1 MRRGTFENYSGFAK
15 ISLLAL
21 VFIFFTLFCAII
33 LKLEVL
39 SFSGMKEGNL
49 LRLTLFTQDLIIF
62 ISTPLLT
69 QFFLWKD
76 STKKSLQLRTPNLII
91 LALGVMAI
99 ISISPL
105 IDVLSTWNQGLQLPE
120 SLRSIEDWMIN
131 TEKAAEVATNTL
143 LNTDSWGGFVMNIII
158 IAIMAGIGEELMF
171 RGVIQKILIGWTK
184 NIHLGILYTAIIFS
198 AIHFQFYGFVPRM
211 ILGMVL
217 GYLYIW
223 SKSLWVPVIAHA
235 INNALTVTFTPNTF
249 NKGNELVKIVSN
261 NQNSIGYIVAGIF
274 VFTVCMWRIWKYYQI
289 QSALSVLDE
298 L

>member
-105 IDVLSTWNQGLQLPE
+105 IDVLSTWNQGLQLPK

-143 LNTDSWGGFVMNIII
+143 LNTDSWGGFFMNIII

-261 NQNSIGYIVAGIF
+261 NPNSIGYIVAGIF
-274 VFTVCMWRIWKYYQI
+274 VFTFCMWRIWKYYQI

-298 L
+298 

>member
-143 LNTDSWGGFVMNIII
+143 LNTDSWGGFFMNIII
-158 IAIMAGIGEELMF
+158 IAIMSGIGEELMF

-235 INNALTVTFTPNTF
+235 INNALTVTFTPNAF

-274 VFTVCMWRIWKYYQI
+274 VFTFCMWRIWKYYQI

-298 L
+298 

>member
-21 VFIFFTLFCAII
+21 IFIFFTLFCAII

-143 LNTDSWGGFVMNIII
+143 LNTDSWGGFFMNIII

-274 VFTVCMWRIWKYYQI
+274 VFTFCMWRIWKYYQI

-298 L
+298 

>member
-21 VFIFFTLFCAII
+21 AFIFFTLFFAIVF
-33 LKLEVL
+33 KLEVL

-62 ISTPLLT
+62 ISTPLLA

-76 STKKSLQLRTPNLII
+76 STKKSLQLRMPNLII
-91 LALGVMAI
+91 LVLGVMAI

-120 SLRSIEDWMIN
+120 SLKAIEDWMIN
-131 TEKAAEVATNTL
+131 TEKDAEVATNTL
-143 LNTDSWGGFVMNIII
+143 LNTDSWGGFTMNIII

-261 NQNSIGYIVAGIF
+261 NQNSIGYIIAGIF
-274 VFTVCMWRIWKYYQI
+274 VFTFCMWRIWKYYQI

-298 L
+298 

>member
-21 VFIFFTLFCAII
+21 VFIFFTLFCAIV

-49 LRLTLFTQDLIIF
+49 LRLTVFTQDLIIF

-91 LALGVMAI
+91 LILGVMAI

-105 IDVLSTWNQGLQLPE
+105 IDVLNTWNQGLQLPE

-131 TEKAAEVATNTL
+131 TEKTAEVATNTL
-143 LNTDSWGGFVMNIII
+143 LNTDSWGGFIMNIII

-274 VFTVCMWRIWKYYQI
+274 VFTFCMWRIWKYYQI

-298 L
+298 

>member
-120 SLRSIEDWMIN
+120 SLRSIENWMIN

-143 LNTDSWGGFVMNIII
+143 LNTDSWGGFFMNIII

-274 VFTVCMWRIWKYYQI
+274 VFTFCMWRIWKYYQI

-298 L
+298 

>member
-21 VFIFFTLFCAII
+21 VFIFFTLFFAIVF
-33 LKLEVL
+33 KLEVL
-39 SFSGMKEGNL
+39 SFPGMKEGNF

-62 ISTPLLT
+62 ISTPLLA

-76 STKKSLQLRTPNLII
+76 STKKSLQLRKPNLII
-91 LALGVMAI
+91 LALGVMAM

-120 SLRSIEDWMIN
+120 SLKSIEDWMIN
-131 TEKAAEVATNTL
+131 TEKAAEVTTNTL
-143 LNTDSWGGFVMNIII
+143 LNTDSWGGFAMNIII

-261 NQNSIGYIVAGIF
+261 NQNSIGYIIAGIF
-274 VFTVCMWRIWKYYQI
+274 VFTFCMWRIWKYYQI

-298 L
+298 

>member
-1 MRRGTFENYSGFAK
+1 
-15 ISLLAL
+15 
-21 VFIFFTLFCAII
+21 
-33 LKLEVL
+33 
-39 SFSGMKEGNL
+39 MKEGNL

-105 IDVLSTWNQGLQLPE
+105 IDVLSTWNQGLQLPK

-143 LNTDSWGGFVMNIII
+143 LNTDSWGGFFMNIII

-171 RGVIQKILIGWTK
+171 RGVIFKCTSS
-184 NIHLGILYTAIIFS
+184 HLL
-198 AIHFQFYGFVPRM
+198 
-211 ILGMVL
+211 
-217 GYLYIW
+217 
-223 SKSLWVPVIAHA
+223 
-235 INNALTVTFTPNTF
+235 
-249 NKGNELVKIVSN
+249 
-261 NQNSIGYIVAGIF
+261 AG
-274 VFTVCMWRIWKYYQI
+274 
-289 QSALSVLDE
+289 
-298 L
+298 

>member
-21 VFIFFTLFCAII
+21 VFIFFTLFFAIVF
-33 LKLEVL
+33 KLEVL

-62 ISTPLLT
+62 ISTPLLA

-91 LALGVMAI
+91 LVLGVMAI

-120 SLRSIEDWMIN
+120 SLKSIEDWMIN
-131 TEKAAEVATNTL
+131 TEKDAEVATNTL
-143 LNTDSWGGFVMNIII
+143 LNTDSWGGFAMNIII

-261 NQNSIGYIVAGIF
+261 NENSIGYIIAGIF
-274 VFTVCMWRIWKYYQI
+274 VFTFCMWRIWKYYQI

-298 L
+298 

>member
-76 STKKSLQLRTPNLII
+76 STKKSLKLRTPNLII

-105 IDVLSTWNQGLQLPE
+105 IDVLSTWNQGLQLPK

-143 LNTDSWGGFVMNIII
+143 LNTDSWGGFFMNIII

-223 SKSLWVPVIAHA
+223 SKAFGCL
-235 INNALTVTFTPNTF
+235 
-249 NKGNELVKIVSN
+249 
-261 NQNSIGYIVAGIF
+261 
-274 VFTVCMWRIWKYYQI
+274 
-289 QSALSVLDE
+289 
-298 L
+298 

>member
-33 LKLEVL
+33 LKLIVL

-99 ISISPL
+99 TSISPL

-143 LNTDSWGGFVMNIII
+143 LNTDSWGGFFMNIII

-274 VFTVCMWRIWKYYQI
+274 VFTFCMWRIWKYYQI

-298 L
+298 

>member
-21 VFIFFTLFCAII
+21 VFIFFTLFCAIV

-49 LRLTLFTQDLIIF
+49 LRLTVFTQDLIIF

-91 LALGVMAI
+91 LILGVMAI

-120 SLRSIEDWMIN
+120 FLRSIEDWMIN

-143 LNTDSWGGFVMNIII
+143 LNTDSWGGFIMNIII

-274 VFTVCMWRIWKYYQI
+274 VFTFCMWRIWKYYQI

-298 L
+298 

>member
-21 VFIFFTLFCAII
+21 VFIFFTLFCAIV
-33 LKLEVL
+33 LKLEIL

-76 STKKSLQLRTPNLII
+76 STKKSLQLRMPNLII
-91 LALGVMAI
+91 LVLGVMAM

-120 SLRSIEDWMIN
+120 SLRSIENWMIN

-143 LNTDSWGGFVMNIII
+143 LNTDSWGGFIMNIII

-261 NQNSIGYIVAGIF
+261 NQNSIGYIIAGIF
-274 VFTVCMWRIWKYYQI
+274 VFTFCMWRIWKYYQI

-298 L
+298 

>member
-33 LKLEVL
+33 FKLEVL
-39 SFSGMKEGNL
+39 SFSGMKQGNL

-76 STKKSLQLRTPNLII
+76 STKKTLQIRTPNLII

-105 IDVLSTWNQGLQLPE
+105 IDILSTWNQGLQLPE
-120 SLRSIEDWMIN
+120 SLRYIEDWMIN
-131 TEKAAEVATNTL
+131 TEKDAEVATNTL
-143 LNTDSWGGFVMNIII
+143 LNTDSWGGFIMNIII

-235 INNALTVTFTPNTF
+235 INNALTVTFTPNAF

-274 VFTVCMWRIWKYYQI
+274 VFTFCMWRIWKYYQI

-298 L
+298 

>member
-105 IDVLSTWNQGLQLPE
+105 IDVLSTWNQGLQLPK

-143 LNTDSWGGFVMNIII
+143 LNTDSWGGFFMNIII

-235 INNALTVTFTPNTF
+235 INNALTVTFTPNAF

-274 VFTVCMWRIWKYYQI
+274 VFTFCMWRIWKYYQI

-298 L
+298 

>member
-235 INNALTVTFTPNTF
+235 INNALTVTFTPNAF

-274 VFTVCMWRIWKYYQI
+274 VFTFCMWRIWKYYQI

-298 L
+298 

>member
-143 LNTDSWGGFVMNIII
+143 LNTDSWGGFFMNRII
-158 IAIMAGIGEELMF
+158 IAIMTGIGEELMF

-223 SKSLWVPVIAHA
+223 SKSLWAPVIAHA

-274 VFTVCMWRIWKYYQI
+274 VFTFCMWRIWKYYQI

-298 L
+298 

>member
-131 TEKAAEVATNTL
+131 SEKAAEVATNTL

-235 INNALTVTFTPNTF
+235 INNALTVTFTPNAF

-274 VFTVCMWRIWKYYQI
+274 VFTFCMWRIRKYYQI

-298 L
+298 

>member
-99 ISISPL
+99 TSISPL

-143 LNTDSWGGFVMNIII
+143 LNTDSWGGFFMNIII

-274 VFTVCMWRIWKYYQI
+274 VFTFCMWRIWKYYQI

-298 L
+298 

>member
-21 VFIFFTLFCAII
+21 VFIFFTLFFAIVF
-33 LKLEVL
+33 KLEVL

-49 LRLTLFTQDLIIF
+49 LRLTIFTQDLIIF
-62 ISTPLLT
+62 ISTPLLA

-76 STKKSLQLRTPNLII
+76 STKKSLQLRTPNFII
-91 LALGVMAI
+91 LVLGVIAMV
-99 ISISPL
+99 SISPL

-120 SLRSIEDWMIN
+120 SLKAIEDWMIN
-131 TEKAAEVATNTL
+131 TEKAAEVTTNTL
-143 LNTDSWGGFVMNIII
+143 LNTDSWGGFAMNIII

-261 NQNSIGYIVAGIF
+261 NENSIGYIIAGIF
-274 VFTVCMWRIWKYYQI
+274 VFTFCMWRIWKYYQI

-298 L
+298 

>member
-131 TEKAAEVATNTL
+131 SEKAAEVATNTL

-235 INNALTVTFTPNTF
+235 INNALTVTFTPNAF

-274 VFTVCMWRIWKYYQI
+274 VFTFCMWRIWKYYQI

-298 L
+298 

>member
-105 IDVLSTWNQGLQLPE
+105 IDVLSTWNQGLQLPK

-143 LNTDSWGGFVMNIII
+143 LNTDSWGGFFMNIII

-274 VFTVCMWRIWKYYQI
+274 VFTFCMWRIWKYYQI
-289 QSALSVLDE
+289 QSALSVLHE
-298 L
+298 

>member
-21 VFIFFTLFCAII
+21 VFIFFTLFCAIL
-33 LKLEVL
+33 LKLEML
-39 SFSGMKEGNL
+39 SFQEIKEGNL

-62 ISTPLLT
+62 IATPLLT

-76 STKKSLQLRTPNLII
+76 STRKTLQLKTPNLTI
-91 LALGVMAI
+91 LVLGVIAI
-99 ISISPL
+99 TSISPL

-120 SLRSIEDWMIN
+120 SLKSIEDWMIN
-131 TEKAAEVATNTL
+131 TEKAAETATNTL
-143 LNTDSWGGFVMNIII
+143 LNTDSWGGFFMNIFI

-171 RGVIQKILIGWTK
+171 RGGIQKILIGWTK

-198 AIHFQFYGFVPRM
+198 AIHFQFYGFIPRM

-249 NKGNELVKIVSN
+249 NKGNELVEIVSN
-261 NQNSIGYIVAGIF
+261 NQNSIGLIIAGIF
-274 VFTVCMWRIWKYYQI
+274 VFTFCMWRIWKYYQI

-298 L
+298 

>member
-21 VFIFFTLFCAII
+21 VFIFFTLFCAIV
-33 LKLEVL
+33 LKLELL

-76 STKKSLQLRTPNLII
+76 STKKTLQLKIPNLII
-91 LALGVMAI
+91 LILGVIAI
-99 ISISPL
+99 TSISPL

-120 SLRSIEDWMIN
+120 SLKAIEDWMIN

-143 LNTDSWGGFVMNIII
+143 LNTDSWGGFIMNIII

-235 INNALTVTFTPNTF
+235 INNALTVIFTPNTF

-261 NQNSIGYIVAGIF
+261 NQNSIGYIIAGIF
-274 VFTVCMWRIWKYYQI
+274 VFTFCMWRIWKYYQI

-298 L
+298 

>member
-91 LALGVMAI
+91 LILGVMAI

-143 LNTDSWGGFVMNIII
+143 LNTDSWGGFFMNIII

-235 INNALTVTFTPNTF
+235 INNALTVTFTPNAF

-274 VFTVCMWRIWKYYQI
+274 VFTFCMWRIWKYYQI

-298 L
+298 

>member
-91 LALGVMAI
+91 LALGVMAM

-143 LNTDSWGGFVMNIII
+143 LNTDSWGGFFMNIII

-198 AIHFQFYGFVPRM
+198 TIHFQFYGFVPRM

-274 VFTVCMWRIWKYYQI
+274 VFTFCMWRIWKYYQI

-298 L
+298 

>member
-21 VFIFFTLFCAII
+21 VFIFFTLFFAIVF
-33 LKLEVL
+33 KLEVL

-91 LALGVMAI
+91 LALGVMAMV
-99 ISISPL
+99 SISPL

-120 SLRSIEDWMIN
+120 SLKSIEDWMIN
-131 TEKAAEVATNTL
+131 TEKAAEATTNTL
-143 LNTDSWGGFVMNIII
+143 LNTDSWGGFIMNILI

-198 AIHFQFYGFVPRM
+198 TIHFQFYGFVPRM

-261 NQNSIGYIVAGIF
+261 NQNSIGYIIAGIF
-274 VFTVCMWRIWKYYQI
+274 VFTFCMWRIWKYYQI

-298 L
+298 

>member
-143 LNTDSWGGFVMNIII
+143 LNTDSWGGFFMNIII

-223 SKSLWVPVIAHA
+223 SKSLWAPVIAHA

-274 VFTVCMWRIWKYYQI
+274 VFTFCMWRIWKYYQI

-298 L
+298 

>member
-1 MRRGTFENYSGFAK
+1 M
-15 ISLLAL
+15 L
-21 VFIFFTLFCAII
+21 FFP
-33 LKLEVL
+33 
-39 SFSGMKEGNL
+39 GMKEGNL

-91 LALGVMAI
+91 LVLGVMAM

-120 SLRSIEDWMIN
+120 SLRSIEDWIIN
-131 TEKAAEVATNTL
+131 TEKAAEVTTNTL
-143 LNTDSWGGFVMNIII
+143 LNTDSWGGFIMNIII

-261 NQNSIGYIVAGIF
+261 NQNSIGYIIAGIF
-274 VFTVCMWRIWKYYQI
+274 VFTFCMWRIWKYYQI

-298 L
+298 

>member
-143 LNTDSWGGFVMNIII
+143 LNTDSWGGFFMNIII

-235 INNALTVTFTPNTF
+235 INNALTVTFTPNAF

-274 VFTVCMWRIWKYYQI
+274 VFTFCMWRIWKYYQI

-298 L
+298 

>member
-105 IDVLSTWNQGLQLPE
+105 IDVLSTWNQGLQLPK

-235 INNALTVTFTPNTF
+235 INNALTVTFTPNAF

-274 VFTVCMWRIWKYYQI
+274 VFTFCMWRIWKYYQI

-298 L
+298 

>member
-91 LALGVMAI
+91 LALGVMAM

-143 LNTDSWGGFVMNIII
+143 LNTDSWGGFFMNIII

-235 INNALTVTFTPNTF
+235 INNALTVTFTPNAF

-274 VFTVCMWRIWKYYQI
+274 VFTFCMWRIWKYYQI

-298 L
+298 

>member
-21 VFIFFTLFCAII
+21 VFIFFTLLCAIV

-76 STKKSLQLRTPNLII
+76 PTKKSLQLKTPNLII

-99 ISISPL
+99 ASISPL

-120 SLRSIEDWMIN
+120 SLKSIEDWMIN
-131 TEKAAEVATNTL
+131 TEKDAEVATNTL
-143 LNTDSWGGFVMNIII
+143 LNTDSWGGFAMNIII

-235 INNALTVTFTPNTF
+235 INNGLTVTFTPNTF

-261 NQNSIGYIVAGIF
+261 NQNSIGYIIAGIF
-274 VFTVCMWRIWKYYQI
+274 VFTFCMWRIWKYYQI

-298 L
+298 

>member
-21 VFIFFTLFCAII
+21 VFIFFTLFCAIV

-49 LRLTLFTQDLIIF
+49 LRLTVFTQDLIIF

-91 LALGVMAI
+91 LILGVMAI

-143 LNTDSWGGFVMNIII
+143 LNTDSWGGFIMNIII

-274 VFTVCMWRIWKYYQI
+274 VFTFCMWRIWKYYQI

-298 L
+298 

>member
-131 TEKAAEVATNTL
+131 SEKAAEVATNTL
-143 LNTDSWGGFVMNIII
+143 LNTDSWGGFFMNIII

-235 INNALTVTFTPNTF
+235 INNALTVTFTPNAF

-274 VFTVCMWRIWKYYQI
+274 VFTFCMWRIWKYYQI

-298 L
+298 

>member
-21 VFIFFTLFCAII
+21 IFIFFTLFCAII

-105 IDVLSTWNQGLQLPE
+105 IDVLSTWNQGLQLPK

-143 LNTDSWGGFVMNIII
+143 LNTDSWGGFFMNIII

-274 VFTVCMWRIWKYYQI
+274 VFTFCMWRIWKYYQI

-298 L
+298 

>member
-76 STKKSLQLRTPNLII
+76 STKKSLKLRTPNLII

-131 TEKAAEVATNTL
+131 SEKAAEVATNTL
-143 LNTDSWGGFVMNIII
+143 LNTDSWGGFIMNIII

-223 SKSLWVPVIAHA
+223 SKSLWAPVIAHA

-274 VFTVCMWRIWKYYQI
+274 VFTFCMWRIWKYYQI

-298 L
+298 